1 MGEERRRVSFDAID
15 LAGPVMCGIGALC
28 MLGALA
34 VELDSTAA
42 KVLMAAAAI
51 AFVPG
56 AILTLAF
63 VRRYMG
69 PPR

>member
-1 MGEERRRVSFDAID
+1 VSHSVGD
-15 LAGPVMCGIGALC
+15 LVGPVLCGVGAACL
-28 MLGALA
+28 LAALA
-34 VELDSTAA
+34 VDLDSTAA
-42 KVLMAAAAI
+42 KALMAASAI

-63 VRRYMG
+63 VRRRLG

>member
-1 MGEERRRVSFDAID
+1 VRARRHPGFDAID
-15 LAGPVMCGIGALC
+15 LAGPMLCGIGALC
-28 MLGALA
+28 MLIALA
-34 VELDSTAA
+34 VDLDSTAA
-42 KVLMAAAAI
+42 KVLMAAAAV

-56 AILTLAF
+56 AVLTLAF